1 MKTPKLVIFDMDGT
15 LIDSEGAI
23 AVASRESLIE
33 YGITP
38 DLKDF
43 LDFTGQGDD
52 KFVGGVARR
61 YGLEYKTEMK
71 ERAYEIYMAHSERI
85 EVFPWSY
92 STVRGVIDR
101 GVSAAIASASDRIKV
116 HFNLNRI
123 GVSPDEF
130 TAVIS
135 ATDVTRQKPDPEI
148 FLLAAEK
155 SDVAPCDCLVCE
167 DSVSG
172 VRAGF
177 AAGMR
182 VVGIT
187 TGYSED
193 ELIAAGAEVVV
204 GDLREIFEKIDF

>member
-23 AVASRESLIE
+23 AIASRESLIE

-38 DLKDF
+38 ELKDF

-52 KFVGGVARR
+52 KFVGGVARL
-61 YGLEYKTEMK
+61 YGLEYDVSMK
-71 ERAYEIYMAHSERI
+71 ERAYEIYMEHPERI

-92 STVRGVIDR
+92 PTVRGVIDR
-101 GVSAAIASASDRIKV
+101 GVPAAIASASDRIKV

-148 FLLAAEK
+148 FLLAASRAGISPE
-155 SDVAPCDCLVCE
+155 DCLVCE

-172 VRAGF
+172 VRAGC

-187 TGYSED
+187 TSYSED

>member
-23 AVASRESLIE
+23 AIASRESLIE
-33 YGITP
+33 YGIKP
-38 DLKDF
+38 ELKDF

-52 KFVGGVARR
+52 KFVGGVARL
-61 YGLEYKTEMK
+61 YGLEYDVAMK
-71 ERAYEIYMAHSERI
+71 ERAYEIYMEHPERI

-92 STVRGVIDR
+92 PTVRGVIER
-101 GVSAAIASASDRIKV
+101 GVPAAIASASDRVKV
-116 HFNLNRI
+116 HFNLRRV
-123 GVSPDEF
+123 GVAPEEF
-130 TAVIS
+130 SVVIS

-155 SDVAPCDCLVCE
+155 SGIAPCNCLVCE

-172 VRAGF
+172 VKAGK
-177 AAGMR
+177 AAGMT

-187 TGYSED
+187 TGYSREQLF
-193 ELIAAGAEVVV
+193 EAGADMVVD
-204 GDLREIFEKIDF
+204 DLGEIFEKIDF